1 MESVLVNVRNEKLK
15 KGNIM
20 TKNLTK
26 TLTELEKRFAELAS
40 ENYFS
45 QESKTNT
52 QIAIEAGYAKESAY
66 QRGYENTTYR
76 IKPHVV
82 ERIEELK
89 EDFRIRNQIT
99 PEKHMARLNHLGK
112 KAEEKD
118 MIGVAVNAEVHRGK
132 MAGYY
137 VEKKLIG
144 NANLEDLTE
153 DELNERMK
161 KIEEQYGL
169 ITGHENKGE
178 EEDET

>member
-1 MESVLVNVRNEKLK
+1 VQMRKAKEKEV
-15 KGNIM
+15 
-20 TKNLTK
+20 KN
-26 TLTELEKRFAELAS
+26 LTELEKKFAELFV

-45 QESKTNT
+45 QDSKTNT
-52 QIAIEAGYAKESAY
+52 EIAKLSGYAPDSAY

-99 PEKHMARLNHLGK
+99 PEKHMARLNHLGR
-112 KAEEKD
+112 KAETEN

-137 VEKKLIG
+137 VERKLL
-144 NANLEDLTE
+144 AHQSLEDLSE
-153 DELNERMK
+153 EQLEEKLK
-161 KIEEQYGL
+161 KIEEQYDL
-169 ITGHENKGE
+169 IVNEKE
-178 EEDET
+178 PDDKRK